1 MAGLTITGL
10 YMTTYPII
18 SAKDATAAITQDN
31 IIVFDASSHLPNVER
46 DAEAEF
52 LDGHLPHA
60 QRFDINTI
68 ALPDADYPH
77 TMPTAPLFQRH
88 MQLMGVHQDSHIL
101 IYDDSDIFSAARAW
115 FMFRYFGHDR
125 VQIIDGGLKAWKAAG
140 GKMETGAPQAR
151 ERGDFLA
158 QDPLQNDGLIS
169 VHGMKKLVSK
179 PIDERGRHILDARSA
194 DRFYGRVAEP
204 RRGLASGH
212 MPGAIN
218 IPFTDLLDRETG
230 LMKSPDEIEKVFQ
243 DVSTDK
249 AVATTCGSGVTACV
263 LILGLAMIGR
273 YDAALYDG
281 SWTEWGSREDCPIS
295 V

>member
-1 MAGLTITGL
+1 MAGLMAKGL
-10 YMTTYPII
+10 DMTTYPII
-18 SAKDATAAITQDN
+18 SAEDATAAITQDN

-52 LDGHLPHA
+52 LDGHLPYA

-88 MQLMGVHQDSHIL
+88 MQLMGVRQDSHIL

-140 GKMETGAPQAR
+140 GTMETGTPQAR

-179 PIDERGRHILDARSA
+179 PSSRRSSNQ
-194 DRFYGRVAEP
+194 P
-204 RRGLASGH
+204 
-212 MPGAIN
+212 IN
-218 IPFTDLLDRETG
+218 GT
-230 LMKSPDEIEKVFQ
+230 V
-243 DVSTDK
+243 
-249 AVATTCGSGVTACV
+249 C
-263 LILGLAMIGR
+263 
-273 YDAALYDG
+273 
-281 SWTEWGSREDCPIS
+281 
-295 V
+295 